1 MRKTLLKKNSKRSFS
16 KKYQVLG
23 FYFKDI
29 LSKGFG
35 EKNISST
42 FAFRFEKRRQM
53 NFNYGKERKSHSSNF
68 GMHRA
73 QRVWRTRH
81 VSLHHDE
88 KSEEHD
94 GSY

>member
-16 KKYQVLG
+16 KNNQELG

-68 GMHRA
+68 GMH
-73 QRVWRTRH
+73 
-81 VSLHHDE
+81 
-88 KSEEHD
+88 
-94 GSY
+94 